1 MAGGRQDQRGGILSL
16 RRLLSDPEA
25 AEAIQADL
33 LARGLTL
40 ADLGTWKLSY
50 WDLRC
55 VIRWLPADAAYRRF
69 LHPDEWQWTLPEHIL
84 AGIYDTLQGA
94 NWQRAG
100 NKHAKRPDPLPR
112 PGVKPKNE
120 IKHHKPKQA
129 SKPDEVAKVLQLD
142 FSRVREIAVEPESP
156 KITDRTRRRLSD
168 AVRSEIAARRAAG
181 ESAAALAEEYGV
193 SRSTIYRAAG

>member
-1 MAGGRQDQRGGILSL
+1 MARGRSDQRGGILSL
-16 RRLLSDPEA
+16 RRLLEDPEA
-25 AEAIQADL
+25 AEALQADL

-40 ADLGTWKLSY
+40 ADLGTWKLSW
-50 WDLRC
+50 WDLKC

-69 LHPDEWQWTLPEHIL
+69 LHPDDWQWTLPEHLL

-100 NKHAKRPDPLPR
+100 NKHAKRPEPLPR
-112 PGVKPKNE
+112 PGVQPKTE
-120 IKHHKPKQA
+120 VKQHKPKKA

-142 FSRVREIAVEPESP
+142 FSRVREIAAVPDEP
-156 KITDRTRRRLSD
+156 KIQDRPRRRLSD